1 MEMVNCPLSICLK
14 RNKKKIHWSTGN
26 LQSQQ
31 ICLCSKCTPLQFLV
45 CKNKSKAKPALI
57 IKIYLGASWQHISS
71 FKPLEV
77 GNIKVQMMQEKEH
90 TVYVYR
96 MIKMFN
102 KEVRALFNRL
112 DIKQNNTND

>member
-1 MEMVNCPLSICLK
+1 MLN
-14 RNKKKIHWSTGN
+14 
-26 LQSQQ
+26 
-31 ICLCSKCTPLQFLV
+31 V
-45 CKNKSKAKPALI
+45 CKPA
-57 IKIYLGASWQHISS
+57 ST

-96 MIKMFN
+96 MIRLFN

-112 DIKQNNTND
+112 DIKKKTLMIKFGVFVT